1 MKFLI
6 FGKFSFNHL
15 YFLFY
20 PLCSLGR
27 DILTNFLD
35 EHKVAKVFY
44 LMYIAILSRF
54 LAFIPHLIEKKLSKK
69 KKVEHKN
76 EKGEHKVG
84 YIYNDIQKRLS
95 KNLIKSTL
103 RVAILEFLAE
113 ALICIFYFINN
124 KPEVSYIYP
133 MQLFLVI
140 NTTTQYIV
148 GHFVLNYHFYKHH
161 ILSFVINIFVVA
173 IFLVFDIIEIV
184 NKKITDYQYYIYI
197 IMRLIKLV
205 LFSLEDNYSKQ
216 VLHTQFVS
224 PFSLMIFSGIFETIF
239 LLIFSIPFIFIKT
252 RDTGVSIFIDFKE
265 YLKGTNLLISFGIL
279 FCEFFF
285 QIFISIIIDRFSPSH
300 LPLGFIIISFLNN
313 IYQIIKNAIKK
324 EETKWNIYLY
334 FLFYIILFIG
344 AMIHNEIF
352 IINKWGFNSNTKL
365 FLIYKLQEEKK
376 ISLIK
381 ENEDY
386 DDENSGT
393 LGEHQQEIIPL
404 EDISSLN
411 SITVLIRKTHF
422 LSPKIYYNK
431 IVL

>member
-1 MKFLI
+1 ML
-6 FGKFSFNHL
+6 FN
-15 YFLFY
+15 
-20 PLCSLGR
+20 
-27 DILTNFLD
+27 
-35 EHKVAKVFY
+35 
-44 LMYIAILSRF
+44 
-54 LAFIPHLIEKKLSKK
+54 
-69 KKVEHKN
+69 
-76 EKGEHKVG
+76 
-84 YIYNDIQKRLS
+84 
-95 KNLIKSTL
+95 
-103 RVAILEFLAE
+103 
-113 ALICIFYFINN
+113 
-124 KPEVSYIYP
+124 
-133 MQLFLVI
+133 
-140 NTTTQYIV
+140 
-148 GHFVLNYHFYKHH
+148 
-161 ILSFVINIFVVA
+161 
-173 IFLVFDIIEIV
+173 
-184 NKKITDYQYYIYI
+184 
-197 IMRLIKLV
+197 
-205 LFSLEDNYSKQ
+205 
-216 VLHTQFVS
+216 
-224 PFSLMIFSGIFETIF
+224 GIFETLL
-239 LLIFSIPFIFIKT
+239 LLIFSIPFIFLPT
-252 RDTGVSIFIDFKE
+252 RDTKVSVFIDFKE

-411 SITVLIRKTHF
+411 SI
-422 LSPKIYYNK
+422 N
-431 IVL
+431 